1 MIYKIKIKDKN
12 TGEEDFVIMGDSY
25 KSFKEHFVNIISSW
39 TEKWHY
45 ASDEPHAECYGRTIN
60 REILEIWYSNNKFVS
75 FGGLKMCYEEK
86 YNQKVK
92 EHNEN
97 GNSEGC
103 KYLEDIKWKLED
115 KEFIR
120 LLLKENRVI
129 PNIGEMKFANQ
140 VDGEKHE

>member
-1 MIYKIKIKDKN
+1 
-12 TGEEDFVIMGDSY
+12 
-25 KSFKEHFVNIISSW
+25 
-39 TEKWHY
+39 
-45 ASDEPHAECYGRTIN
+45 
-60 REILEIWYSNNKFVS
+60 
-75 FGGLKMCYEEK
+75 MCYEEK

-97 GNSEGC
+97 GTSEGC